1 MFGCFECK
9 TLAATAST
17 CSDSNFNN
25 NNNNNN
31 NIYIYIYIAP
41 CPWNCRSCSDTAT
54 CATCKLNISGLEKS
68 TPCGCNSSLGY
79 LESIPGTCTI
89 DNPKIY
95 V

>member
-25 NNNNNN
+25 KNKNNNN
-31 NIYIYIYIAP
+31 IYIYIAP
-41 CPWNCRSCSDTAT
+41 CPWNCRSCSDAAT